1 MNQKKYFIT
10 GFMIFFL
17 MALFLASR
25 VSLAQE
31 EGESNIAL
39 ETETAG
45 EAALELEEDA
55 SGEAQAGKEMTML
68 QLVKKGGI
76 VGYLIILLSFIALGL
91 VIDYAVTI
99 RRSKLAPQRDI
110 AVLRKL
116 IHDKK
121 FEELKKLDQE
131 RTSFLSQV
139 VIAGLNEVDFGYQA
153 MLKAMEDASEAFS
166 ARIARKIE
174 HLNVI
179 GNISPMM
186 GLLGT
191 VIGMLRCFN
200 EISQVTGAI
209 EPKQLAGGIF
219 EALVTTCMGLIV
231 AIPAL
236 YFYALF
242 RNRVDEFT
250 GAASVAAEELVSS
263 FKINNERK

>member
-1 MNQKKYFIT
+1 MKRKGFFIIGILLIFMLGAFAPAEIWSQKESDNI
-10 GFMIFFL
+10 IPL
-17 MALFLASR
+17 
-25 VSLAQE
+25 V
-31 EGESNIAL
+31 GETVD
-39 ETETAG
+39 ETLT
-45 EAALELEEDA
+45 LEEDVIVEEK
-55 SGEAQAGKEMTML
+55 GEKMSMF
-68 QLVKKGGI
+68 QLIKKGGI
-76 VGYLIILLSFIALGL
+76 VGYLIILLSVVALGL
-91 VIDYAVTI
+91 VFDYAITI
-99 RRSKLAPQRDI
+99 RKSKIAPPRDI

-116 IHDKK
+116 IRDHK

-139 VIAGLNEVDFGYQA
+139 VIAGLKEVDFGYQA
-153 MLKAMEDASEAFS
+153 MIKAMEDASEALS

-191 VIGMLRCFN
+191 VLGMLRCFN

-236 YFYALF
+236 YFFAIF
-242 RNRVDEFT
+242 KNRVDEFT
-250 GAASVAAEELVSS
+250 GEASLVAEELVTS
-263 FKINNERK
+263 FKTNNKRGNPT